1 MTARRA
7 FFCEAATVD
16 TSSWCEYHRTVVFP
30 SFARSEQRY
39 KSPHEQV
46 AALSPAP
53 RSSSTS
59 SDRNSSP
66 TVITAGG
73 SCLGDHL
80 SAAALTSVTKSRA
93 PSLCSSRQTK
103 HQRYRLWCQ
112 FSRKPANA
120 RAWHAVSS
128 TPNNLLE
135 HRPSWPKASLGDHS
149 RPAGFNIAGPH
160 LPTPIDNCQH
170 AARRDAI
177 APVRHSGVRSG
188 YIEDVRRIKPSTNAG
203 SGLALGSTPSL
214 RLTSATRRT
223 PSS

>member
-7 FFCEAATVD
+7 FFVRLRQSTRPPGASTTERL
-16 TSSWCEYHRTVVFP
+16 SSRASRV
-30 SFARSEQRY
+30 RSSGINRLTNR
-39 KSPHEQV
+39 SPHSHQR
-46 AALSPAP
+46 P

-120 RAWHAVSS
+120 RAWHAVQFHSEQPFGAPSELAEGIAGGSLSS
-128 TPNNLLE
+128 GWLQY
-135 HRPSWPKASLGDHS
+135 SWPS
-149 RPAGFNIAGPH
+149 PAHAH
-160 LPTPIDNCQH
+160 RQLPTRRSE
-170 AARRDAI
+170 RRDS
-177 APVRHSGVRSG
+177 PRS
-188 YIEDVRRIKPSTNAG
+188 PQ
-203 SGLALGSTPSL
+203 
-214 RLTSATRRT
+214 RRT
-223 PSS
+223 QRLY